1 MISYDDALASLMAM
15 FPDVDTDTIST
26 VLRDHNGHMER
37 TIDAL
42 LVLFAS
48 CFPFFSPL
56 FAFHNKHITE
66 ELHRRGQK
74 PVNGIEPGPAQ
85 VAQDEAL
92 AMEVQRRLAI
102 QAAMEDQARAR
113 QQQQARA
120 RAAAAAAPRQPPS
133 CLFLNSHNH
142 HFSTISPN
150 SQTIHGGNKHKHSD
164 SDDGPDSGHV

>member
-48 CFPFFSPL
+48 CFSSFPSICFSQ
-56 FAFHNKHITE
+56 HITE

-92 AMEVQRRLAI
+92 AMEVQRRLAV

-142 HFSTISPN
+142 HFNTTSPN

-164 SDDGPDSGHV
+164 SDDGPDFGHV